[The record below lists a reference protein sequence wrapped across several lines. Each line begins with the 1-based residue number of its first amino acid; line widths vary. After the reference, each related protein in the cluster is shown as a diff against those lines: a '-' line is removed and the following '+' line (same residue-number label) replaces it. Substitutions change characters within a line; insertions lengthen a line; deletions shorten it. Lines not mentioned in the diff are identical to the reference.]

1 MWHLTTLLL
10 WVPVGGQVANA
21 TKAVI
26 TLQPPWVSIFQKEN
40 VTLWCEGLHLP
51 GDSSTQWFI
60 NSTLIQISTPRYII
74 TKATFKDGGEYTRQT
89 GLLMPSDPVQLKIHR
104 SWLLLQASRRVL
116 TEGEPL
122 TLRCHGWE
130 NKLVY
135 NVIFYRNGKSFHFS
149 RDSEVTILKSNTSHN
164 GIYHCSGMGRNQ
176 RYTSAGVSVTV
187 KELFAAPVLRTT
199 LSSPVLEGSLV
210 TLSCETKLLL
220 QSPGLQLFFSFY
232 VGSKIL
238 EERNTSSE
246 YHIPSAG
253 REDSGLHWCEV
264 VTADGS
270 VLKRSPELEL
280 RLLGPQS
287 SGPVWFH
294 ILFYLSTGV
303 ILLVDTVL
311 CVKIHKKLQRKK
323 NYNLEVLSNQGKKET
338 SSQQVRSDDVSEEER
353 DFARQTTAK
362 EPPCS
367 SVSGCRPG
375 QP

>member
-1 MWHLTTLLL
+1 S
-10 WVPVGGQVANA
+10 V
-21 TKAVI
+21 TKAVV
-26 TLQPPWVSIFQKEN
+26 TLQPPWVSIFQNEN

-60 NSTLIQISTPRYII
+60 NSTLIQISTPSYSIA
-74 TKATFKDGGEYTRQT
+74 KATFKDSGEYRCQT
-89 GLLMPSDPVQLKIHR
+89 GLSTPSDPVQLEIHR
-104 SWLLLQASRRVL
+104 NWLLLQASRRVV

-135 NVIFYRNGKSFHFS
+135 NVVFYRNGKSFHFS
-149 RDSEVTILKSNTSHN
+149 RDSEVTILK
-164 GIYHCSGMGRNQ
+164 
-176 RYTSAGVSVTV
+176 
-187 KELFAAPVLRTT
+187 KLFAAPVLRAS
-199 LSSPVLEGSLV
+199 LSSPFLEGSLV

-232 VGSKIL
+232 MGSKVL

-253 REDSGLHWCEV
+253 REDSGLYWCEV
-264 VTADGS
+264 ATADGS

-280 RLLGPQS
+280 RILGFQS
-287 SGPVWFH
+287 AALVWFH
-294 ILFYLSTGV
+294 ILFYLSMGI

-311 CVKIHKKLQRKK
+311 CAKICKKLQRKK
-323 NYNLEVLSNQGKKET
+323 NYNLEVRSVQGKKET

-353 DFARQTTAK
+353 DIARQTTAK
-362 EPPCS
+362 ELHS
-367 SVSGCRPG
+367 SVSDYRPG
-375 QP
+375 QPDSLPLRGSTGAQTSTS